1 MRPVA
6 VAPSPEKHG
15 HAPVVRYRTLTR
27 PKLIVSWGGDCSVFN
42 PLTGDTHLISI
53 LPAEILGLLT
63 DAPLGAREIAE
74 RMAELCET
82 PNSPAWNE
90 KIDALLEGLMREELI
105 EPLAR

>member
-1 MRPVA
+1 VKPNA
-6 VAPSPEKHG
+6 VAPSPEEHG
-15 HAPVVRYRTLTR
+15 PVPVVRYRTLTR
-27 PKLIVSWGGDCSVFN
+27 PELMVSWGSDCSVFN

-53 LPAEILGLLT
+53 LPAEILWLLS
-63 DAPLGAREIAE
+63 DGPLGAREIAE